1 MNLVDTKQTIKR
13 E

>member
-1 MNLVDTKQTIKR
+1 VSTKQTIKCTAT